1 MYIKLHFDNGGS
13 CDTNDSSVEESTFIG
28 KIEIIM
34 ILHLL
39 HAYTYRKG

>member
-1 MYIKLHFDNGGS
+1 MYITLHLDNGGS

-28 KIEIIM
+28 KIEIISIM
-34 ILHLL
+34 YLL